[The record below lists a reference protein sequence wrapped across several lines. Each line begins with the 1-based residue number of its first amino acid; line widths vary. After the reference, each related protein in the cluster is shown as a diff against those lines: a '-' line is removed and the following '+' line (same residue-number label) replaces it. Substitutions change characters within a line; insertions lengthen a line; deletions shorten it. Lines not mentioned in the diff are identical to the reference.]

1 VHGSNLLDMNYQTE
15 YGYPDRGLNVWV
27 GVRVTER

>member
-1 VHGSNLLDMNYQTE
+1 MNYQTE

-27 GVRVTER
+27 GVRVTAR